1 MPGAGDKPRSP
12 SPHPRTPLAKKPKS
26 RSKSS
31 PKPKKH
37 RSKSPPKPK
46 KSDSSSSSLS
56 YHSFPS
62 PLNSRDAARTASSSE
77 GDVFEDAFGP
87 REWTVVPYSDHH
99 KMRINM
105 IRRQEGKPPIDWDA
119 RLKRTRR
126 YQWMFDI
133 DDEAY
138 RRGPKHSMER
148 HFAVRRGEGRPGP
161 LVDGERLPRHG
172 KRTGP
177 IPRASMQS
185 KLTLVQLR
193 EGYHAGYSTPE
204 TLFLSRPKIRNY
216 LGLKRKGDKGHG
228 HYDVPD
234 AEDLKRVNKW
244 LEIPDQADRDF
255 AAKKAVAELRERPDP
270 RSMLDAMEFLIRT
283 QPRKGQIKKRKKKKK
298 KKKKNTIGKSKKK
311 RRQTHK
317 K

>member
-12 SPHPRTPLAKKPKS
+12 SPHPKPKS
-26 RSKSS
+26 KSKSPRTRQKS
-31 PKPKKH
+31 KS

-62 PLNSRDAARTASSSE
+62 PLNSRDAARTASSSSE

-87 REWTVVPYSDHH
+87 REWKIIPYSDHH

-119 RLKRTRR
+119 RLKKTKR

-148 HFAVRRGEGRPGP
+148 HFDVRRGEGRPGP

-185 KLTLVQLR
+185 KLTLAQLR

-255 AAKKAVAELRERPDP
+255 AAKKAVAEVREHLDP
-270 RSMLDAMEFLIRT
+270 RSIFDMMEFLIRT
-283 QPRKGQIKKRKKKKK
+283 QPREGQLKKRKKKK
-298 KKKKNTIGKSKKK
+298 KKKKNTIGKTKKK